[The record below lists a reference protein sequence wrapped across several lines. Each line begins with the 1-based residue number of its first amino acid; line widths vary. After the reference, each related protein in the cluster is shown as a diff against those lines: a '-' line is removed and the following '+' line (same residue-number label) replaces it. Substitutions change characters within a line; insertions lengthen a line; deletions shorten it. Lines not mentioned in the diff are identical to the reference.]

1 MSTGFFDEKAIVAL
15 AFFVCVGLIIKFFG
29 KNFINFLST
38 KQNEISQN
46 ITKVENKLNLANK
59 KIQDIKLDE
68 KNILEKNAALI
79 ENAKREKDFIIQS
92 TEEKSAMLLNES
104 VENQKLLN
112 QKILNETN
120 DLFSKI
126 PLNAALE
133 AIKIELG
140 KADNLDI
147 QKNLIDNALDNALNL
162 NLKLAENEDN

>member
-1 MSTGFFDEKAIVAL
+1 MSTEFFDEKAIVAL

-79 ENAKREKDFIIQS
+79 ENAKREKD
-92 TEEKSAMLLNES
+92 LL
-104 VENQKLLN
+104 L
-112 QKILNETN
+112 
-120 DLFSKI
+120 
-126 PLNAALE
+126 
-133 AIKIELG
+133 
-140 KADNLDI
+140 
-147 QKNLIDNALDNALNL
+147 
-162 NLKLAENEDN
+162 